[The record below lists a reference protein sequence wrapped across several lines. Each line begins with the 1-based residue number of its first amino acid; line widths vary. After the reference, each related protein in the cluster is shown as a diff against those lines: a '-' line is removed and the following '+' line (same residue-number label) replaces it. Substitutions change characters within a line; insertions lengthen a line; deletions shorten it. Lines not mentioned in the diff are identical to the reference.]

1 MLTLSSTDCT
11 ADAAWN
17 AKLSRWMMAMA
28 VMMLMIWKASN
39 IAIVIRRRAL
49 LDDCIIEDELPRG
62 ENKQPW
68 GRGSECFSLSIHDIC
83 RRRRG
88 SFGLS
93 LSVSHLLPTAKLK
106 GLQWSVIWG
115 GGKKDT
121 PKWVLPITHNGDHT
135 VDHGQSPEFGAP
147 DVVWIWCIKWHQV
160 ELSTIALRGHQ
171 NGCWRQCAD
180 GYQGNEGC

>member
-1 MLTLSSTDCT
+1 M
-11 ADAAWN
+11 
-17 AKLSRWMMAMA
+17 
-28 VMMLMIWKASN
+28 VMMLMRWKASN

-115 GGKKDT
+115 GGKKDSQ
-121 PKWVLPITHNGDHT
+121 KCVLPITHNGDHT
-135 VDHGQSPEFGAP
+135 VDHGQSPEFRAP
-147 DVVWIWCIKWHQV
+147 RSCFDSVHQMSSSRIV
-160 ELSTIALRGHQ
+160 FHCHQ
-171 NGCWRQCAD
+171 NG
-180 GYQGNEGC
+180 Y